1 MKQKHVAA
9 LLAITLGLFGTH
21 RFYLGQRFV
30 GALYF
35 LAFWSGLGLTIEDRN
50 PIVMLLPVLVSL
62 VDCAVFFA
70 MPKEDFDK
78 RYNRE
83 ALGTREAFSTPNP
96 TTTYENQFYS
106 EFKAEGIRHFRAGNY
121 ADAIGAF
128 QGALELSPQDPAI
141 CFNLSCCY
149 SMLGESDQG
158 MHYLHEAIDH
168 GFEDL
173 DKINTHPALEFLR
186 NQPAFQNL
194 TMDPLTVD
202 TIPTAFPAP
211 PSPTPEIP
219 VQEPLLKLEDLKN
232 RGILTE
238 EEFEMQR
245 VKLLQAK

>member
-1 MKQKHVAA
+1 MKQKHIAA

-35 LAFWSGLGLTIEDRN
+35 LAFWAGLGLTIEESN
-50 PIVMLLPVLVSL
+50 PVIMLLPIFVSL

-78 RYNRE
+78 RYNRDASVTNE
-83 ALGTREAFSTPNP
+83 VFSAP
-96 TTTYENQFYS
+96 TSSATYGKQFFS
-106 EFKAEGIRHFRAGNY
+106 DFKAEGIQHFRAGDY
-121 ADAIGAF
+121 TGAIAAF
-128 QGALELSPQDPAI
+128 HGALELSPKDPAI
-141 CFNLSCCY
+141 CFNLACCY
-149 SMLGESDQG
+149 SILGEPTRG
-158 MHYLHEAIDH
+158 IYYLNEALDN

-186 NQPAFQNL
+186 QQQAFQNL
-194 TMDPLTVD
+194 NIDVATVD
-202 TIPTAFPAP
+202 TTLEEASAP
-211 PSPTPEIP
+211 PSATPEIP
-219 VQEPLLKLEDLKN
+219 LQEPLLKLEDLKN

-245 VKLLQAK
+245 IKMLQAK